1 MEISKKN
8 VLITAVTLC
17 AAISASTIAFAADK
31 AQEDAA
37 EYRQSTFTMVGH
49 HFGVLGAMVKGKVDF
64 DAAAYTKNA
73 EALAAITM
81 LAPTGFEVEG
91 TSDDSR
97 AKAAIWED
105 KKAFDEKM
113 TEFQVASAALVEA
126 AKSGDEKTAKA
137 AFGDAAKTCKGCH
150 TEYRSK

>member
-17 AAISASTIAFAADK
+17 AAISASTIAFAANK

-37 EYRQSTFTMVGH
+37 EYRQSTFKMVGH
-49 HFGVLGAMVKGKVDF
+49 HSGVIGNMVKGKGDF

-73 EALAAITM
+73 EALAAISM

-91 TSDDSR
+91 TSDGSR

-113 TEFQVASAALVEA
+113 TAFQVASAALVEA

-137 AFGDAAKTCKGCH
+137 AYGDVGKTCKGCH
-150 TEYRSK
+150 TDYRSK